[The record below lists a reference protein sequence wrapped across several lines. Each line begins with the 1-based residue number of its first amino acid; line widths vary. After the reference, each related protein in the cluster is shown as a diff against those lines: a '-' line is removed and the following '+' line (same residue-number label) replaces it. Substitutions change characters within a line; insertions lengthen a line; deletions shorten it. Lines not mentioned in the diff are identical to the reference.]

1 MTALRTLHDYA
12 ALDFQLAI
20 NDLCG
25 LEDRAG
31 EFLSDKT
38 KNLFD
43 ICMIALAHVANQLT
57 EGTIGDNGK
66 GGN

>member
-1 MTALRTLHDYA
+1 MRRLHDYT

-20 NDLCG
+20 NDLCD

-38 KNLFD
+38 KNLFG
-43 ICMIALAHVANQLT
+43 ICMMALAHVANRLT
-57 EGTIGDNGK
+57 EGTVGDDEK
-66 GGN
+66 GG